1 MDTSRTSPSAVMG
14 SAEVSGSTLFDRV
27 LLVGFM
33 GSGKTAVGQALA
45 TYLGWRFID
54 FDREI
59 ELQCGR
65 DVTSIFRRQ
74 GEAYFREMES
84 EVGARCMDVIGAVLA
99 SGGGWPTHSG
109 HMEDL
114 PPRTFSVWLQVA
126 AREAVRRMR
135 VDGPTRPLL
144 QVADPVGR
152 ADELMRD
159 REKWYAHASMAL
171 TTDDRE
177 PTALAGEIA
186 KYVSGET
193 LHPTTRAGS

>member
-1 MDTSRTSPSAVMG
+1 MG
-14 SAEVSGSTLFDRV
+14 SAELSGSAPFDRV

-45 TYLGWRFID
+45 TRLGWRFID

-59 ELQCGR
+59 EIQCGR
-65 DVTSIFRRQ
+65 DVASIFHDK
-74 GEAYFREMES
+74 GESYFREVES
-84 EVGARCMDVIGAVLA
+84 EVGQRCLEVTGAVLA
-99 SGGGWPTHSG
+99 SGGGWPTHPG
-109 HMEDL
+109 HMEYL
-114 PPRTFSVWLQVA
+114 AARTFSVWLQVTA
-126 AREAVRRMR
+126 GEAVRRIAL
-135 VDGPTRPLL
+135 DGATRPLL
-144 QVADPVGR
+144 QGADPVGR

-159 REKWYAHASMAL
+159 REKWYALASMAL

-193 LHPTTRAGS
+193 SHPITRTGS

>member
-1 MDTSRTSPSAVMG
+1 MG
-14 SAEVSGSTLFDRV
+14 SVELSGSTPFDRV

-45 TYLGWRFID
+45 TRLGWRFID

-59 ELQCGR
+59 EMQCGR
-65 DVTSIFRRQ
+65 DVTSIFREQ
-74 GEAYFREMES
+74 GESYFREVES
-84 EVGARCMDVIGAVLA
+84 AVGTRCLEVTRAVLA
-99 SGGGWPTHSG
+99 SGGGWPTHPG

-114 PPRTFSVWLQVA
+114 PPRTFSVWLQVTA
-126 AREAVRRMR
+126 GEAVRRMR
-135 VDGPTRPLL
+135 LDGPTRPLL

-152 ADELMRD
+152 AEELMRD
-159 REKWYAHASMAL
+159 RKKWYAQASVAL

-193 LHPTTRAGS
+193 LHPITRTGS